1 MLIIGM
7 AELAADFDSTIE
19 AYRLSLQSAGDEGS
33 EQMLQSIQALKQNIE
48 IMQRLQSDKSVGK
61 VHALEEK
68 EISEIADFAL
78 NLLDQVATG
87 CASRGLQD
95 EMLQLHRYSMPVV
108 IWLSQN
114 GGQLKKLD
122 IVVNAI
128 ASYANTLQDTQQ
140 LEQLCQF
147 IQQVVRITDQ
157 KIKADKNDLD
167 PMRPWRI
174 LNLNW
179 GIVATRTHNTELMQQ
194 VFEQL
199 IKNIPNDVQ
208 QFFSEGL
215 QQMQIVDYPQPVK
228 ETMQAFAEKVGSA
241 GRLH

>member
-1 MLIIGM
+1 MLD
-7 AELAADFDSTIE
+7 LASDFDSTVE
-19 AYRLSLQSAGDEGS
+19 AYRLSLQGAQDEASG
-33 EQMLQSIQALKQNIE
+33 QMLQAIQALRQNIE
-48 IMQRLQSDKSVGK
+48 IMQRLQSDKQAGK
-61 VHALEEK
+61 VHALEAK
-68 EISEIADFAL
+68 EITEIADFAL
-78 NLLDQVATG
+78 NLLDQVASG

-95 EMLQLHRYSMPVV
+95 EMLQLHRMSMPVV
-108 IWLSQN
+108 VWLEQN

-140 LEQLCQF
+140 LEALAKF
-147 IQQVVRITDQ
+147 IRRVVRVTEASIREDR
-157 KIKADKNDLD
+157 NDLD

-179 GIVATRTHNTELMQQ
+179 GIVATRTHNTEVMEE

-199 IKNIPNDVQ
+199 IKNIPNDVR

-215 QQMQIVDYPQPVK
+215 QQMDIVDYPQHVR
-228 ETMQAFAEKVGSA
+228 ETMQSFAEKVIGQ